1 MKKLI
6 TLTAIIFI
14 GLFSGCAN
22 QATIKDLVKAE
33 VQSQIKVALNNYE
46 VGRDY
51 IEKNKTARAEAFA
64 EMNVMPLLGEGGFED
79 LLERRR
85 SNGD

>member
-51 IEKNKTARAEAFA
+51 IEKNKTV
-64 EMNVMPLLGEGGFED
+64 MNLSLFPLPESWIKD
-79 LLERRR
+79 APDKVKR
-85 SNGD
+85 SKK